1 MSKAFLY
8 FTKIQGWLPA
18 KVLFKWK
25 VLFENKENQDLTI
38 PKGAMLVSNHKALL
52 DMPMYLELFFKSP
65 IRFLVGD
72 VVYDTNI
79 GFVGWMLKH
88 MLCIRVDR
96 ATMDFSFIEES
107 VKQLKQGERIGIFP
121 EGQLPRNGK
130 MSRFTPSYVMIAL
143 QANAPI
149 VPVYTDGIYHIT
161 KRAHVMVGDRINLR
175 EHCSSEHPTKEEIQA
190 CNEIVLNKIIEMG
203 RKVETFKAEE
213 KKKKKKVTFIQKL
226 LMDGGRVI
234 LSPLILFYRVK
245 KHYVEGEEGKQK
257 IKDLK
262 RGVIAANHQSFAD
275 PFVLNASFWYRRF
288 FYTASEALIN
298 GVKGVLLQAAGCI
311 KIDRTIADIK
321 AINRCA
327 DVLKEDYLLGI
338 FPQGTVAGGEP
349 HSGVFLI
356 AAMADAPIVPTYIKK
371 RKNIFKRYA
380 VVFGR
385 PFKTSDFCKGRLPN
399 KNEMELLTKEFMKRA
414 EECMEF
420 AGSLQDNTDRS
431 ETNGN

>member
-18 KVLFKWK
+18 KILFKWK
-25 VLFENKENQDLTI
+25 VYFENKEKQGLTV
-38 PKGAMLVSNHKALL
+38 PKGTMLVSNHKSLL
-52 DMPMYLELFFKSP
+52 DMLNYIELFFSSP
-65 IRFLVGD
+65 VRFLVGD

-79 GFVGWMLKH
+79 GFVGWMLNH
-88 MLCIRVDR
+88 ILCIRVDR

-107 VKQLKQGERIGIFP
+107 VSLLKQGERIGIFP

-143 QANAPI
+143 QANAEI
-149 VPVYTDGIYHIT
+149 IPVYTDGNYHIT

-175 EHCSSEHPTKEEIQA
+175 DYCQSEHPTKDEIQA
-190 CNEIVLNKIIEMG
+190 CNELVLAKIVEMG
-203 RKVETFKAEE
+203 KKVEEFKAEE
-213 KKKKKKVTFIQKL
+213 KKKKKKVTLIQKI

-234 LSPLILFYRVK
+234 LSPLIAFYRVK
-245 KHYVEGEEGKQK
+245 RYYVEGDKGKQQ

-288 FYTASEALIN
+288 FYTASEVLIC
-298 GVKGVLLQAAGCI
+298 GVKGALLQAAGCI

-338 FPQGTVAGGEP
+338 FPQGTVAGGEA
-349 HSGVFLI
+349 HTGVFLI
-356 AAMADAPIVPTYIKK
+356 AAMADAPIVPTYIVK

-385 PFKTSDFCKGRLPN
+385 PFKVSEFCKGRLPN
-399 KNEMELLTKEFMKRA
+399 KNEMNMLTDIFMERA
-414 EECMEF
+414 NECIEM
-420 AGSLQDNTDRS
+420 AGTLQNKTDRS
-431 ETNGN
+431 DTNGD